1 MLSVAPFEAP
11 AEIIQQAKA
20 SEPVLMAVANAGA
33 LLPMSSARMAAEAGF
48 AKPVLVGGAGAIKRE
63 ADALEWDISAFE
75 IVDASGE
82 ENAAHTAARLCG
94 EGAAQALMKGHVHTD
109 TFMLAVLDKASG
121 LRTGRRFTHVF
132 HMTIPG
138 RDGALIITDAAI
150 NVAPDMAT
158 RQAALLNAADFA
170 RAMGNAAPKVAILSA
185 TEDVTHR
192 VPSSVEASELSAW
205 AAENVRGAHVH
216 GPLAFDNA
224 ISPEAARVKG
234 IDHPVAGQAD
244 IVLVPEIVAG
254 NALFKTMVYLCSACA
269 AGLVLGA
276 KIPIVLTSRAD
287 PPEARL
293 TSAAIATLLAARDKG
308 REG

>member
-1 MLSVAPFEAP
+1 
-11 AEIIQQAKA
+11 
-20 SEPVLMAVANAGA
+20 
-33 LLPMSSARMAAEAGF
+33 MS
-48 AKPVLVGGAGAIKRE
+48 
-63 ADALEWDISAFE
+63 
-75 IVDASGE
+75 
-82 ENAAHTAARLCG
+82 
-94 EGAAQALMKGHVHTD
+94 
-109 TFMLAVLDKASG
+109 
-121 LRTGRRFTHVF
+121 RTGFRR
-132 HMTIPG
+132 
-138 RDGALIITDAAI
+138 
-150 NVAPDMAT
+150 
-158 RQAALLNAADFA
+158 
-170 RAMGNAAPKVAILSA
+170 
-185 TEDVTHR
+185 
-192 VPSSVEASELSAW
+192 

-276 KIPIVLTSRAD
+276 KVPIVLTSRAD